1 MLEVNDWILINAIT
15 YKIHAINELQTM
27 QLNIMEQLKFLFDFD
42 GASFYTV
49 IDTKTNEI
57 GNPVGINYSVTD
69 MEKYLKV
76 FKEVDY
82 SKGLMTTGKN
92 IVYRESD
99 IMQDELRIQTEYYQ
113 KVYVPHQWHFS
124 LHLNICYQ
132 ERFLGVMSFFRREG
146 KENFEY
152 PATFVLDMIK
162 DHLAFRMYQEVYR
175 PVDEKKTVRA
185 CAIEYQLTASEEK
198 ILKLL
203 MDGMED
209 QAICEQLFI
218 TQNTFKKH
226 ILNVY
231 RKMDVNKRAQL
242 FNKVKKNNA
251 YEV

>member
-15 YKIHAINELQTM
+15 YKIHAIKELTAM

-42 GASFYTV
+42 SASFYTV
-49 IDTKTNEI
+49 TDTKTGEI
-57 GNPVGINYSVTD
+57 GFPVGINYSIAD

-99 IMQDELRIQTEYYQ
+99 IMQDEFRIQTEYYQ
-113 KVYVPHQWHFS
+113 KVYIPHQWHFS

-132 ERFLGVMSFFRREG
+132 ERFLGVMSFFRRTG

-152 PATFVLDMIK
+152 PSIFVLDMIK
-162 DHLAFRMYQEVYR
+162 DHLAFRMYQEVYKQS
-175 PVDEKKTVRA
+175 DEKKTVRA
-185 CAIEYQLTASEEK
+185 CALEYMLTSSEEK
-198 ILKLL
+198 ILSLL
-203 MDGMED
+203 MDGVDD
-209 QAICEQLFI
+209 QSICDRLFI

-226 ILNVY
+226 ILNIY
-231 RKMDVNKRAQL
+231 RKMDVNKRTQL
-242 FNKVKKNNA
+242 FNKVKRNDSN
-251 YEV
+251 EV